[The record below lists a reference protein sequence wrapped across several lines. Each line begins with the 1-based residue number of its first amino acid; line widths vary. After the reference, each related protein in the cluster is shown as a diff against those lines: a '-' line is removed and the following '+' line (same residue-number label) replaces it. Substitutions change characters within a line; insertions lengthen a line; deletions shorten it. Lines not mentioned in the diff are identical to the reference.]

1 MAKSHALILSPKFG
15 YIEPD
20 VKISNYKVTFD
31 NDETRPVIDRDL
43 NMQVKIKN
51 DTIEN

>member
-1 MAKSHALILSPKFG
+1 VAKSHALILSPKFG

-20 VKISNYKVTFD
+20 VRISNYKVTF
-31 NDETRPVIDRDL
+31 NNEGTRPITNRNL
-43 NMQVKIKN
+43 KKQVKIKN